1 MPVREGFI
9 LKFSKTKSRD
19 QSCLLEVQKYCN
31 VFPQK
36 GIGEK
41 LSWIRIRDI
50 RQIKCDALPLEP
62 LPLEKMVWSTNL
74 EPPEWHYKKTQ
85 LHHSFNVILRT
96 QLMRKC

>member
-1 MPVREGFI
+1 MPVRDGFI

-19 QSCLLEVQKYCN
+19 QSCLQEVQKYCN
-31 VFPQK
+31 VFAQK
-36 GIGEK
+36 GKGEK
-41 LSWIRIRDI
+41 PNWIKTRYL
-50 RQIKCDALPLEP
+50 RQIKCDALQLES
-62 LPLEKMVWSTNL
+62 LPLDKVVWSTNL